1 MSASKLLIRGGYVL
15 TMDRA
20 RRALTGADVLIEN
33 DTIAAIGY
41 SLPVDDAEV
50 IDASNAIVMPG
61 LVDCHR
67 HLWQTNL
74 RALLADWTLHEYMR
88 GIRFNISPVL
98 RPDDIGAANYIGAL
112 EAINA
117 GVTTVFDYSHSN
129 NTPEHADAGVEA
141 LLASN
146 IRAVYG
152 YGFVPAPL
160 AEPAFKTVADRIAD
174 AERIH
179 SSYLSSR
186 SGLVIMG
193 TALTEMGLIPL
204 SENRREIEASRD
216 MQVVQS
222 IHNNLFWGS
231 SIGQGVAVLHH
242 AGLLGP
248 DQVHVH
254 CNTCTDDDFKYL
266 ADAGCAVVCTPD
278 TEMQMGMGHPVFLEA
293 ARHGILCTAGCDIIT
308 LNGGDLI
315 GQLRLGLQDARVRA
329 NDAFNQRGEMP
340 LRLTT
345 SSMDALAW
353 GTINGAK
360 ALGLED
366 RIGSLEPGKQADIL
380 IISGDEPNLWPLTR
394 EPGTVIFHSHPY
406 DIETVLIAG
415 KAVKR
420 DHRLVGIDYRQ
431 ALARAQASRDWI
443 VDTVLREKGRLLP
456 PEESLSLIS
465 LEPTALQNMRS

>member
-1 MSASKLLIRGGYVL
+1 MSANKLLIRGGYVL
-15 TMDRA
+15 TMDPD
-20 RRALTGADVLIEN
+20 RRALTDADVLIEG
-33 DTIAAIGY
+33 DTIVAVGHA
-41 SLPVDDAEV
+41 LPADDAEI

-74 RALLADWTLHEYMR
+74 RAMLADWTLHEYMR

-98 RPDDIGAANYIGAL
+98 RPEDIGCANYIGAL

-141 LLASN
+141 LLASG

-160 AEPAFKTVADRIAD
+160 EDPVFKTVRDRVAD
-174 AERIH
+174 AQRIH
-179 SSYLSSR
+179 TQYLSSR
-186 SGLVIMG
+186 DALVTMG
-193 TALTEMGLIPL
+193 TALTEIGLIPL
-204 SENRREIEASRD
+204 SENRYEIEASRD
-216 MQVVQS
+216 MNVVQS
-222 IHNNLFWGS
+222 IHNNLYWGS
-231 SIGQGVAVLHH
+231 SIGEGVAVMHRG
-242 AGLLGP
+242 GLLRSE
-248 DQVHVH
+248 QIHVH
-254 CNTCTDDDFKYL
+254 CNTSSEEDFRYL
-266 ADAGCAVVCTPD
+266 ADAGCSIVCTPD

-293 ARHGILCTAGCDIIT
+293 AKHGILCTAGCDIIT

-329 NDAFNQRGEMP
+329 NDAFNRRGEMP

-345 SSMDALAW
+345 SSMDALGW

-360 ALGLED
+360 ALGLD
-366 RIGSLEPGKQADIL
+366 SRIGSLEPGKQADIL
-380 IISGDEPNLWPLTR
+380 IISGDEPNLWPMNPS
-394 EPGTVIFHSHPY
+394 PGTVIFHTHPH

-415 KAVKR
+415 KRVKSNR
-420 DHRLVGIDYRQ
+420 RLVGVDYRK
-431 ALARAQASRDWI
+431 ALADARASRDWI
-443 VDTVLREKGRLLP
+443 VDTVMRSKGELLP

-465 LEPTALQNMRS
+465 LENIAQDNLRS